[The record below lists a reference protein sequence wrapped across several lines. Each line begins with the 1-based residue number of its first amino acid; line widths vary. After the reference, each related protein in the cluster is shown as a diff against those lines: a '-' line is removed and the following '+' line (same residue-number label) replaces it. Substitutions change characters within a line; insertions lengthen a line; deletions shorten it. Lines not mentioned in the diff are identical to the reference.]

1 MFQELYDA
9 LETLDYEPRSYSG
22 RSMYG
27 KQCLGVMLES
37 DQELWSLAQALTRDG
52 IEIEAPKTDSFGRGI
67 VIYWPSIKWEPV
79 EASDED

>member
-9 LETLDYEPRSYSG
+9 LATLGYEPRCYSG

-27 KQCLGVMLES
+27 KKCLGVVLES
-37 DQELWSLAQALTRDG
+37 DQELWSLAQALARDD

-67 VIYWPSIKWEPV
+67 VIYWPSIKWEEIE
-79 EASDED
+79 EADED